1 MKAFDISTTFESNT
15 DYRFDGE
22 MLRVSLA
29 DAVRLE
35 KKIYRSI
42 YMSKKTVLNTAI
54 YLKDLSNVTLDFGGA
69 TLLLCDD
76 TIQPFLLD
84 GCRNVTIKNV
94 TVEYERS
101 LMNEMDVTE
110 IRDGEIWCKQTE
122 KQKRHFPLRVENGC
136 LIPISGDREY
146 PDAFKEP
153 MFLNLYDRDTR
164 ECRKMYLVRIGTELP
179 YLSKERYPFHYYDLV
194 AEQRGELD
202 RTSVV

>member
-69 TLLLCDD
+69 TLLLRDD

-84 GCRNVTIKNV
+84 GCQNVTIKNV

-101 LMNEMDVTE
+101 LMNELERQMQYPCEVF
-110 IRDGEIWCKQTE
+110 G
-122 KQKRHFPLRVENGC
+122 VS
-136 LIPISGDREY
+136 IPAS
-146 PDAFKEP
+146 
-153 MFLNLYDRDTR
+153 
-164 ECRKMYLVRIGTELP
+164 ELA
-179 YLSKERYPFHYYDLV
+179 YV
-194 AEQRGELD
+194 AEIFIPYI
-202 RTSVV
+202 S